1 MEILISL
8 DAVEPPAGRVRRVAD
23 RAFAAD
29 DDNDKGVE
37 FVGWLGL
44 LRALDGVIGGTR
56 PPADG

>member
-8 DAVEPPAGRVRRVAD
+8 DAVEPPAGRVRLVPD
-23 RAFAAD
+23 RALAAED
-29 DDNDKGVE
+29 DIYKGVE